1 MVLLSPMIG
10 FFRGDDV
17 PWMARPNYRREVLH
31 VLLWGLFANLVTGT
45 FSTIVVAKTF
55 HGSAILMPIVW
66 ATPLLADVLSFFW
79 GVLIRGRRRVRTF
92 TWMATGA
99 ALCIASI
106 GLTPSDW
113 HPWGGWMFALQ
124 LGAGRMFMSG
134 LVTLRSSLWA
144 ANYPV
149 THRARIAG
157 RIQMINILQLLVVTA
172 GVSQLFDLY
181 PQSYRVVYPAI
192 ALVGLASLVPL
203 RRIRVRGERV
213 ELRRRRA
220 ALAPDAARGGGF
232 ASGLRASWIDAVAIL
247 RRDRAFA
254 RYCSAQY
261 CLGTANFLIDPLLVL
276 IVTTELR
283 FSYFQASFLLEQLP
297 TILMLVSIRAW
308 AHRFDRVGV
317 LRFRVQNTL
326 FWLASTVFAA
336 LGVLALATGGA
347 VTLAVALLGVSRSL
361 NGAARGGGAIAW
373 NLGHLHF
380 APAGQQDLY
389 MGIHQALTGVRGL
402 LTPALGALLYPW
414 LGWTTF
420 LLSTLTATVGLR
432 MFRKMADE
440 HDAERRAAAAGRKPP
455 HEANAAPASPASGA
469 PATAEVLRTPEALD

>member
-1 MVLLSPMIG
+1 MALFHLMIG

-17 PWMARPNYRREVLH
+17 PWMSRPNYRREMVH

-55 HGSAILMPIVW
+55 HASAILMPIVW

-92 TWMATGA
+92 TWMAVA
-99 ALCIASI
+99 AAVSVASI

-113 HPWGGWMFALQ
+113 HPWGGWVFALQ
-124 LGAGRMFMSG
+124 LGVGRMFMSG

-157 RIQMINILQLLVVTA
+157 RIQTINILQLLVVTA
-172 GVSQLFDLY
+172 GVSKLFDAY
-181 PQSYRVVYPAI
+181 PESYRFVYPAI
-192 ALVGLASLVPL
+192 ALVGVASLIPL

-213 ELRRRRA
+213 ELRRRRRA
-220 ALAPDAARGGGF
+220 AQAANAGRADGF
-232 ASGLRASWIDAVAIL
+232 AAGLRASWRDAVAIL
-247 RRDRAFA
+247 RGDRAFA
-254 RYCSAQY
+254 RYCTAQY

-276 IVTTELR
+276 IVTTELH

-297 TILMLVSIRAW
+297 TILMLLSIRAW
-308 AHRFDRVGV
+308 AHLFDRVGV
-317 LRFRVQNTL
+317 LRFRVHNTH

-336 LGVLALATGGA
+336 LGVLVFATGGA
-347 VTLAVALLGVSRSL
+347 VAPRAAAGAIDAATAAVGAAATGGSANQVAFGGAVLAAVVLLGVSRAL

-420 LLSTLTATVGLR
+420 LLSTLTASVALR

-440 HDAERRAAAAGRKPP
+440 QDAARR
-455 HEANAAPASPASGA
+455 
-469 PATAEVLRTPEALD
+469 